1 MQNWVRAEFGS
12 VDMGDARRE
21 ARLRKLVEQLSQQP
35 EGSFGQ
41 ACPTPADRQ
50 AAYRFFSNEAVE
62 PEQILRAHFESTWG
76 RMAGRPLVLV
86 VQDTTSLDYSAH
98 RKTQGLGPVT
108 SEGQGLLVHSALAL
122 TEEGEPLGLVH
133 QQSWVRDPAQ
143 VGKTGLRR
151 TRLWSE
157 KESYKWQRTVE
168 AVAPHQQS
176 GQQLIIIG
184 DRESDVYGLLAS
196 PRPAGVELLVRS
208 AQNRKLSEAEGMLHD
223 VVGKGAVGGTML
235 VEVGRA
241 QERPARQA
249 RCEVRYRAV
258 TLASPRHGNAGAP
271 THAARVWAVLIDEP
285 NPPTGEKPLHW
296 VLLASWPIESLEQA
310 VQCARWY
317 SRRWLVERYHF
328 VLKSGCRIEQ
338 SQLRERMRLERL
350 EAVYAI
356 VAWRLLALTYQA
368 RLRPNDC
375 CEPVLSRLEWQ
386 VLYAHH
392 HHRLPAQGEPSPTL
406 GEALIWV
413 AKLGGYWG
421 RKADAPPGVKVVW
434 RGLMRLYGMVEG
446 FALATA
452 LLSPQTKCD
461 EC

>member
-1 MQNWVRAEFGS
+1 MQNWVRAELGA
-12 VDMGDARRE
+12 VDLGDGRRE
-21 ARLRKLVEQLSQQP
+21 ARLRTLVEQLSQQP

-50 AAYRFFSNEAVE
+50 GAYRFFSNEAVE
-62 PEQILRAHFESTWG
+62 PEQILQAHFESSWG
-76 RMAGRPLVLV
+76 RMAGQPLVLV

-98 RKTQGLGPVT
+98 RKTQGLGPV
-108 SEGQGLLVHSALAL
+108 SSNGGQGLLVHTALAL

-133 QQSWVRDPAQ
+133 QESWVRDPEQ
-143 VGKTGLRR
+143 VGKTAARR
-151 TRLWSE
+151 ARPWRE

-168 AVAPHQQS
+168 AVAPHQTA
-176 GQQLIIIG
+176 GQRLIIIG
-184 DRESDVYGLLAS
+184 DRESDVYGLLAL

-208 AQNRKLSEAEGMLHD
+208 AQNRTLSQQEGRLHD
-223 VVGKGAVGGTML
+223 VVGKGVAGGTML

-241 QERPARQA
+241 QERPARTAICQL
-249 RCEVRYRAV
+249 RYRGI
-258 TLASPRHGNAGAP
+258 TLKPPLHADAGVP
-271 THAARVWAVLIDEP
+271 PVPVSLWVVVIDEP
-285 NPPTGEKPLHW
+285 NPPKAEKPLHW
-296 VLLASWPIESLEQA
+296 VLLVSWPIENLEQA

-338 SQLRERMRLERL
+338 SQLRERVRLERL

-368 RLRPNDC
+368 RLRPHDC
-375 CEPVLSRLEWQ
+375 CESVLSGLEWK

-392 HHRLPAQGEPSPTL
+392 HHRLPAPGEPAPTL
-406 GEALIWV
+406 EEALIWV

-446 FALATA
+446 FSLATD
-452 LLSPQTKCD
+452 LLSPLAECD
-461 EC
+461 E